1 MQRKSLVLAFAG
13 LSMMATGYAAKKP
26 KAPAASKAATLA
38 APKIPLMTDDQK
50 ALHALNRL
58 TFGPRPGDL
67 EQVKQMGVEKWIEQQ
82 LQPASIPENPVLLAK
97 LEPLDTL
104 QMGTAAM
111 LQKYPSQQMIKAMID
126 GKLPLPSKDDP
137 LTRAAVQ
144 TAISRYQK
152 KKAADDAVTAKAAQ
166 PTGPV
171 VAEASI
177 GNVQSTMKDAVPPTS
192 SPAPMM
198 TDQATAQAAAPRPVA
213 PSRPAGAAA
222 GLMPPG
228 ARMTPEMLSA
238 LPLSPEQKQAFL
250 NGTQESR
257 LALLESLPD
266 DQLVDA
272 LEALPPAIRTR
283 LANAGTPAMRRR
295 VEVLNTPQQVVN
307 RDLTEGKLLRAI
319 YSNRQL
325 EEVLAD
331 FWFNHF
337 NVYLDKGADRFMVTA
352 YERDV
357 IRPHVLGKFKDLLLA
372 TAESPAMLFY
382 LDNWES
388 AGDPNGA
395 APRPNA
401 PANGRK
407 QGLNENYGR
416 ELMELHTLGVD
427 GGYTQQDVTEVARCF
442 TGWTIRQP
450 QQGGG
455 FFFNPRMHDRGEKHV
470 LGVTIPAGGGI
481 DDGLKVIDIL
491 VKHPSTAHF
500 IAKSL
505 AIRFVSDNPAEALV
519 DKMAATF
526 TNTDGDLH
534 EVMRTMLGTDEFWAA
549 TNFRA
554 KLKSPLEMVVSA
566 VRAVNGEVA
575 TAVQMVGLMNT
586 LGQPLYRKAEP
597 TGYTNR
603 GADWLNSASLL
614 ARMNFAHTLAQGKV
628 AGVKVDPTQFA
639 ADPAQIERNI
649 LLADASPAS
658 QAAIQA
664 GLDQA
669 IADQAA
675 QQQAQN
681 GRPIPAAPPA
691 GPMVAGLTLGSP
703 DFQRR

>member
-1 MQRKSLVLAFAG
+1 MQRKVFILAVAG
-13 LSMMATGYAAKKP
+13 LSMMATGLAAKKP
-26 KAPAASKAATLA
+26 KQVPAAKLS
-38 APKIPLMTDDQK
+38 APSISLMTADQR

-67 EQVKQMGVEKWIEQQ
+67 EQIRQMGVDKWIEQQ
-82 LQPASIPENPVLLAK
+82 LHPDSIPENPVLLAK

-104 QMGTAAM
+104 QMGTTAM
-111 LQKYPSQQMIKAMID
+111 LQKYPSQQMLKQMID
-126 GKLPLPSKDDP
+126 GKMPLPQDKQ
-137 LTRAAVQ
+137 TRAAVQ
-144 TAISRYQK
+144 TAIARYEK
-152 KKAADDAVTAKAAQ
+152 KRQADAVSAAAAGA

-171 VAEASI
+171 VAEVSI
-177 GNVQSTMKDAVPPTS
+177 GNVQSAMVQPPAPPPTVEQLAPGGRVT
-192 SPAPMM
+192 PALIN
-198 TDQATAQAAAPRPVA
+198 
-213 PSRPAGAAA
+213 S
-222 GLMPPG
+222 
-228 ARMTPEMLSA
+228 
-238 LPLSPEQKQAFL
+238 LPLDPDQKQAFL

-257 LALLESLPD
+257 VALLEGLPD
-266 DQLVDA
+266 DQLVDV
-272 LEALPPAIRTR
+272 LEALPMQIRTR
-283 LANAGTPAMRRR
+283 LANAGTPALRRR
-295 VEVLNTPQQVVN
+295 VEILNTPQQIVN
-307 RDLTEGKLLRAI
+307 RDLSEGKLLRAI

-325 EEVLAD
+325 NEVLAD

-337 NVYLDKGADRFMVTA
+337 NVYLDKGADRYMVTS

-372 TAESPAMLFY
+372 TAQSPAMLFY

-388 AGDPNGA
+388 AGGDGPI
-395 APRPNA
+395 RPNA
-401 PANGRK
+401 PAAGKK

-470 LGVTIPAGGGI
+470 LGVTIPSGGGI
-481 DDGLKVIDIL
+481 DDGLKVLDIL
-491 VKHPSTAHF
+491 AKNPATARF
-500 IAKSL
+500 ISKSL
-505 AIRFVSDNPAEALV
+505 AIRFVSDNPPDALI

-526 TNTDGDLH
+526 ANTDGDLR
-534 EVMRTMLGTDEFWAA
+534 EVMRTMLGADEFWAA
-549 TNFRA
+549 DNFRA

-566 VRAVNGEVA
+566 VRAVNGDVD

-586 LGQPLYRKAEP
+586 LGQPLYRKQEP

-603 GADWLNSASLL
+603 GGDWLNSASLL
-614 ARMNFAHTLAQGKV
+614 ARMNFANTLAQGKV
-628 AGVKVDPTQFA
+628 GGVKVDVSQFA
-639 ADPAQIERNI
+639 GDTTQIERNI
-649 LLADASPAS
+649 LLTDASPAS

-664 GLDQA
+664 GLE
-669 IADQAA
+669 
-675 QQQAQN
+675 QQAQKT
-681 GRPIPAAPPA
+681 PP